1 MIVHETFDNG
11 KEFLL
16 NFNDY
21 RVVVELDGEVY
32 TLDAYGYAVV
42 KEAKK

>member
-21 RVVVELDGEVY
+21 RVTVELNGTVY
-32 TLDAYGYAVV
+32 TLDAYGYIVIKA
-42 KEAKK
+42 ANA